1 MTTTEHEIAMFYKT
15 HYMIKMREKTRNR
28 RKREI
33 TYSASIM
40 NNLIIPFTIQMTM
53 PHAHRMTTITV
64 FRFKLLFYM
73 Q

>member
-1 MTTTEHEIAMFYKT
+1 MTTTEHEIAKFYKT
-15 HYMIKMREKTRNR
+15 HYMIKNEREDQKQ

-40 NNLIIPFTIQMTM
+40 NNLIVPFTIQMTM

-64 FRFKLLFYM
+64 FTFKLLFYM